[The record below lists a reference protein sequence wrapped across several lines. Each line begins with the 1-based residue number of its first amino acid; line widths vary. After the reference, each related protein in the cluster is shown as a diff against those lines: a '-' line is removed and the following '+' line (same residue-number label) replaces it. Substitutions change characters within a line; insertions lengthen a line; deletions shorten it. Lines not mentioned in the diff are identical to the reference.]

1 MNQPIRMA
9 SLLAT
14 PAVGFE
20 QPFEMLEACHERVN
34 RMLALLVRLREYLPG
49 HGADDNAR
57 QAARDVMRYFDLAAP
72 HHHQDEELHVF
83 PPLLAAGDAATV
95 DLVRRLQRDH
105 LQMESSW
112 REARKVLDAVASGER
127 QSLSA
132 QRRGCPQPVCRSLRR
147 SHPGRRTIGLPGG
160 GGPARRAG
168 AGCYGARNDAAARRG
183 LTAAFSGCAA
193 APATARAS

>member
-20 QPFEMLEACHERVN
+20 QPFEMLRACHERVE
-34 RMLALLVRLREYLPG
+34 RMLALLARLREHLPG

-83 PPLLAAGDAATV
+83 PPLKAQGDPATV
-95 DLVRRLQRDH
+95 AVVSRLQRDH
-105 LQMESSW
+105 LQMESCW
-112 REARKVLDAVASGER
+112 REARQVLDAVATGAR
-127 QSLSA
+127 QALSA
-132 QRRGCPQPVCRSLRR
+132 ADDGALDRFAGLYDEHIQAEESLAYPAAAALLDEPALAAMGREMMRRRG
-147 SHPGRRTIGLPGG
+147 
-160 GGPARRAG
+160 
-168 AGCYGARNDAAARRG
+168 AA
-183 LTAAFSGCAA
+183 
-193 APATARAS
+193 